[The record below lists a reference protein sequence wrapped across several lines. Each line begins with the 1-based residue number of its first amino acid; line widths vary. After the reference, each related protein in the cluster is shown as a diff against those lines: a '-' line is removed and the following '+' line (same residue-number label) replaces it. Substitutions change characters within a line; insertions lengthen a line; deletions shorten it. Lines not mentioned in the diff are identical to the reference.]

1 MEEKQNKQVREE
13 KQKRKVRERER
24 ERERGEINSTN
35 CDTVRSEVMVS

>member
-24 ERERGEINSTN
+24 ERGEINSTN